1 MNRIAELLAELT
13 DNPIVCD
20 LSDEICHGILVSN
33 LAYRLAKEMGQTEDF
48 CYQISLAGMLHDVGK
63 LEVWH
68 YLHDE
73 KADHLQIEQTRY
85 TRTHPTLSYLALKK
99 EGFSEELCQSVLH
112 HHENYDGSGYPDNL
126 RGNEIPLGARILRV
140 CDVFAA
146 LVSDRAYRAA
156 FREEVAMELMIDEIK
171 NFDMKIFLAF
181 QRVVGAEDFE
191 EVRQLIRQYN
201 EGYHRIRELTQNTDA
216 ESTGEDTL

>member
-1 MNRIAELLAELT
+1 M
-13 DNPIVCD
+13 
-20 LSDEICHGILVSN
+20 
-33 LAYRLAKEMGQTEDF
+33 
-48 CYQISLAGMLHDVGK
+48 
-63 LEVWH
+63 
-68 YLHDE
+68 
-73 KADHLQIEQTRY
+73 
-85 TRTHPTLSYLALKK
+85 
-99 EGFSEELCQSVLH
+99 LH

-191 EVRQLIRQYN
+191 EVRQMIRQYN